1 MVFQFCKTIVM
12 ALRVFYFFYKF
23 CLMNIEFSFKNK
35 EYKIERYPKTENR
48 SLKSWNAADELL
60 LQHVEELVLGNTS
73 IAIYND
79 RFGFLSTM
87 LNEFSPSIIINY
99 KSQEKAIQ
107 KNLNAN
113 KLDFIT
119 MQFRTPLDSLPKGI
133 DLGVFKIPKSMELFR
148 LQLAQIAATLDEE
161 GIVLGGFMTK
171 YFTPQ
176 MLDIANE
183 FFEEVE
189 QSKAWKKS
197 RVIILQKKKKQKEH
211 SIINSISFQGEIFQQ
226 YFGVFSAKN
235 IDYASQFFIENLNIK
250 ENEKRVLD
258 LASGNGVLAK
268 MVELKQYASEIHLM
282 DDSYLAIESSKLN
295 LNSGNLFFHF
305 SDSMDVFK
313 NDFFDVV
320 ISNPPFHFE
329 FETNIEVALELFR
342 EVKRCLKEEGRFL
355 LVASQHL
362 NFKTHLIKLFQE
374 VNIISENDKFVIY
387 ECK

>member
-1 MVFQFCKTIVM
+1 
-12 ALRVFYFFYKF
+12 
-23 CLMNIEFSFKNK
+23 MNIEFSFKNK

-60 LQHVEELVLGNTS
+60 LQHVEELVLENTS

-79 RFGFLSTM
+79 RFGFLSTT
-87 LNEFSPSIIINY
+87 LNEFFPSIIINY

-107 KNLNAN
+107 KNLIAN
-113 KLDFIT
+113 ELDFVT

-183 FFEEVE
+183 FFEEVQ

-211 SIINSISFQGEIFQQ
+211 SIINSISFQEEIFQQ
-226 YFGVFSAKN
+226 YYGVFSAKN

-268 MVELKQYASEIHLM
+268 MVALKQYSSEIHLM

-295 LNSGNLFFHF
+295 LNSENTFFHF
-305 SDSMDVFK
+305 SDTMDIFE

-342 EVKRCLKEEGRFL
+342 EVKRCLREEGRFL

-362 NFKTHLIKLFQE
+362 NFKTHLVKLFQE

-387 ECK
+387 ECM

>member
-1 MVFQFCKTIVM
+1 
-12 ALRVFYFFYKF
+12 
-23 CLMNIEFSFKNK
+23 MNIEFSFKNK
-35 EYKIERYPKTENR
+35 AYQIERYPKTENR

-60 LQHVEELVLGNTS
+60 LQHVEELVLENTT

-79 RFGFLSTM
+79 RFGFLSAV
-87 LNEFSPSIIINY
+87 LNNFSPSIIINY

-107 KNLNAN
+107 KNLIAN
-113 KLDFIT
+113 EIDFQTI
-119 MQFRTPLDSLPKGI
+119 QLRTPLDSLPKGI
-133 DLGVFKIPKSMELFR
+133 DLGIFKIPKSMELFR
-148 LQLAQIAATLDEE
+148 LQLARISEAIDDE

-176 MLDIANE
+176 MLNIANE
-183 FFEEVE
+183 FFESVE
-189 QSKAWKKS
+189 QSRAWKKS
-197 RVIILQKKKKQKEH
+197 RVIILQKKKKQERS
-211 SIINSISFQGEIFQQ
+211 SIINSIPFQGEIFQQ

-250 ENEKRVLD
+250 ESENRLLD

-268 MVELKQYASEIHLM
+268 MVQLKQNTSEIHLM

-295 LNSGNLFFHF
+295 LNSENTFFHF
-305 SDSMDVFK
+305 SDSMDIFED
-313 NDFFDVV
+313 DFFDVV

-329 FETNIEVALELFR
+329 HETNIEVAIELFQN
-342 EVKRCLKEEGRFL
+342 VKRCLKEEGRFL

-374 VNIISENDKFVIY
+374 VNAIAENDKFVIY